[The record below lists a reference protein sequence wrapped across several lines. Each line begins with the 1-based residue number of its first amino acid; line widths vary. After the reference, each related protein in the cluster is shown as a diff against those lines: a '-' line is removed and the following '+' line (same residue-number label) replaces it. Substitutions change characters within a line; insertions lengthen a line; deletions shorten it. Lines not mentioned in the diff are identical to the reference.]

1 MTSEEVR
8 FRSGA
13 CTLAGT
19 FQPAADPAA
28 AALLISGSGK
38 VDRNSDAK
46 LPVRGVLRIGVTRAV
61 AEALAASH
69 VSTLRYDKRGVGAS
83 EGDALRAGMADRRAD
98 ARAALAW
105 LADRQPGLPLLAIG
119 HSEGAW
125 YAAEL
130 AADGL
135 VSGAVLLAGGARPG
149 AQILSWQVD
158 QIVARLSPAVRL
170 ILRVLRRDVVAAQR
184 RRLARIT
191 SSASDVVRVQGI
203 KMNARWYRDFVA
215 YDPAPVLT
223 RISVPVLAITGGQDI
238 QVPPADVEEVGRL
251 VQGPFEGHVAGDL
264 SHLFRPD
271 PASRGLRDYRRS
283 ARQPVSPELLRLV
296 TDWAARNWDRSR

>member
-1 MTSEEVR
+1 MTGEDVR
-8 FRSGA
+8 FRRED

-19 FQPAADPAA
+19 FLPAPGAVA
-28 AALLISGSGK
+28 AALLITGSGQA
-38 VDRNSDAK
+38 DRDSDVK

-61 AEALAASH
+61 AEALAGAQ

-83 EGDALRAGMADRRAD
+83 EGDSLRAGMADRRAD

-135 VSGAVLLAGGARPG
+135 AAGAVLLAGGARPG

-158 QIVARLSPAVRL
+158 QIVARLPPAAKL
-170 ILRVLRRDVVAAQR
+170 ILRVLRRDVVAGQR

-215 YDPAPVLT
+215 YDPAPVLA
-223 RISVPVLAITGGQDI
+223 RITVPVLAITGGQDI
-238 QVPPADVEEVGRL
+238 QVPPADVEATGRL
-251 VQGPFEGHVAGDL
+251 VTGPFEGHVAGDL

-283 ARQPVSPELLRLV
+283 VRQPVGPELLTLITGWV
-296 TDWAARNWDRSR
+296 TRHWGAA

>member
-1 MTSEEVR
+1 MPGEDVT
-8 FRSGA
+8 FRSSD

-19 FQPAADPAA
+19 FLPVPDPVAT
-28 AALLISGSGK
+28 ALLITGSGRT
-38 VDRNSDAK
+38 DRNSDAK
-46 LPVRGVLRIGVTRAV
+46 VPGRTLRAGITRAV
-61 AEALAASH
+61 AEALAGTR

-98 ARAALAW
+98 ARAARAW
-105 LADRQPGLPLLAIG
+105 LADRQPGLPVLAIG

-135 VSGAVLLAGGARPG
+135 ADGAVLLAGGARPG
-149 AQILSWQVD
+149 DQVLSWQVG
-158 QIVARLSPAVRL
+158 QIVDRLPPLARLIIAITRQDP
-170 ILRVLRRDVVAAQR
+170 VATQQ

-191 SSASDVVRVQGI
+191 SSPSDVVRIQGI
-203 KMNARWYRDFVA
+203 KMNARWMRDFLA
-215 YDPAPVLT
+215 YDPAPVLAKIT
-223 RISVPVLAITGGQDI
+223 VPVLAITGGQDI
-238 QVPPADVEEVGRL
+238 QVPPADVEEAGRL

-264 SHLFRPD
+264 SHLLRPD

-283 ARQPVSPELLRLV
+283 VRQPVSPELLTLITAWV
-296 TDWAARNWDRSR
+296 ARNWGGS